1 MLITLLEKIKNENF
15 DIIYVTLVN
24 LVIKIVSYKG
34 GNVMK
39 HALVIGGT
47 GMLSGVSLWLLAQ
60 GYHVSVIARD
70 ADRMKN
76 LIEKTNLKG
85 NITPI
90 LVDYKRNEELQE
102 KVQATIEQNG
112 SIDMVVA
119 WIHSTAPEALEI
131 IAKEVSSSEKIW
143 ELFHVLGS
151 STDVNKIKK
160 RVTMSEDCLYHQI
173 RLGFVIEDN
182 CSRWLTNKEISDGV
196 IASIEER
203 SKIRTVG
210 QIEPWEKRP

>member
-1 MLITLLEKIKNENF
+1 
-15 DIIYVTLVN
+15 
-24 LVIKIVSYKG
+24 
-34 GNVMK
+34 MK

-60 GYHVSVIARD
+60 GYHVSVIARN

-76 LIEKTNLKG
+76 LIEQTNLKG

-119 WIHSTAPEALEI
+119 WVHSTAPEALEI